1 MPPLPPDRRRTLRV
15 GAVRYLNSRPLIE
28 GLRTELP
35 PGAALTL
42 DHPSRLADGLRAGD
56 FDAALVPSV
65 AALGV
70 PGATILPDACVAAR
84 GPVRSVK
91 VYFRVPPGDVRT
103 LALDEGSR
111 TSAALAR
118 LLLAER
124 YGVSPRCEPLPVAP
138 AVSPDAAAVS
148 LAGAAADAVLLIGDR
163 AMHDP
168 PGPFVAVWDLGTEWN
183 DWTGLPFVF
192 AVWAGR
198 NGLTSTDAGRLAGA
212 FSRGRDGGTQR
223 IGRIAATSAPA
234 LGLSEGDAADYLR
247 RNLHF
252 TLGPAERAGLAL
264 FGELCVRNGLLA
276 AGAAPRYFVPR
287 PRPTP
292 RTLRRL
298 SPARRATRS
307 KTPEL
312 LELT

>member
-1 MPPLPPDRRRTLRV
+1 MPPLPPARRRTLRV

-35 PGAALTL
+35 PGSELTL
-42 DHPSRLADGLRAGD
+42 DHPSRLADGLRAGA

-91 VYFRVPPGDVRT
+91 VYFRVPPGEVRT

-124 YGVSPRCEPLPVAP
+124 YGVAPRCEPLPVAP
-138 AVSPDAAAVS
+138 AASPDAAAES

-168 PGPFVAVWDLGTEWN
+168 DGAFAAIWDLGSEWN
-183 DWTGLPFVF
+183 AWTGLPFVF

-198 NGLTSTDAGRLAGA
+198 GGLNADDAGALADA
-212 FSRGRDGGTQR
+212 FTHSRDAGTRR
-223 IGRIAATSAPA
+223 IDRIAATAAGP
-234 LGLSEGDAADYLR
+234 LGLTAADAAAYLR
-247 RNLHF
+247 TNLHF